1 MNVLSRFK
9 RFLFRHVLD
18 VLNVFLNF
26 ISNVFTSITLSSTNS
41 TAQRGDDWWTFEKN
55 TETSSPNSAWL

>member
-18 VLNVFLNF
+18 VLNVFFKFYL
-26 ISNVFTSITLSSTNS
+26 
-41 TAQRGDDWWTFEKN
+41 QRFYIYHLK
-55 TETSSPNSAWL
+55 